1 MAESPESTVL
11 LAEAVAADLP
21 RWQLPSFDGLAG
33 GNGPRTAAQLDAV
46 EAAAHREGLQRG
58 HAEGFAAGQKA
69 ALAQAQ
75 RLQALVD
82 HIARPLVHLDDEVEH
97 ALVDLAAA
105 IARRILHDE
114 LQTAPERVAAMVREA
129 LDGLPPQLRSV
140 RLRVHP
146 DDAVLLRA
154 QLAPPADVKDFEIVA
169 DAELKRGDCRV
180 LTESAL
186 IDARLDRRVRVVAQ
200 ALAGEEA

>member
-1 MAESPESTVL
+1 MVEFSDAAVLPAETVERL
-11 LAEAVAADLP
+11 S
-21 RWQLPSFDGLAG
+21 RWQLPSFDSHASAG
-33 GNGPRTAAQLDAV
+33 ALHTAQQLDEI
-46 EAAAHREGLQRG
+46 EAAAYQDGLQRG
-58 HAEGFAAGQKA
+58 HAEGFAAGQRA

-82 HIARPLVHLDDEVEH
+82 HIARPLVHLDDEIEH

-114 LQTAPERVAAMVREA
+114 LASAPERVVAVVREA
-129 LDGLPPQLRSV
+129 LAGLPPQLRSV

-146 DDAVLLRA
+146 EDAALLRE
-154 QLAPPADVKDFEIVA
+154 QLPPPADVKDFEVVP
-169 DAELKRGDCRV
+169 DPELKRGDCRV

-186 IDARLDRRVRVVAQ
+186 IDASLDRRVRVVAQ
-200 ALAGEEA
+200 ALAAEGA